1 MIKKL
6 KNSGVFWLLV
16 SGFAFS
22 LMQVFIKLTSE
33 AVTVF
38 MQVMFRNMVG
48 VAIAAVILKK
58 ENNSWFG
65 TKEQQPA
72 LFGRSIAGFLGLIF
86 YFLASRMASSIADAT
101 IVNRTGPFFTTLFSV
116 LFLKEKTTPVQWV
129 ALVVVFLGGVVAAN
143 PTFDSAA
150 IPMLFAF
157 GSAVANGV
165 AYTMLAY
172 FRGKVPTMTVVMHFS
187 VFSVLAALPFVIAD
201 FAMPTAM
208 DFVMLVMIALL
219 GSLGQIS
226 ITVAY
231 RLAPASEISIFD
243 QLSVVMSVV
252 FGWMFLGQT
261 PGLHTLLGGTIVI
274 VASVWIFYY
283 NKNRHRQMAAQ
294 TK

>member
-1 MIKKL
+1 MVKQL

-16 SGFAFS
+16 SVFAFS

-33 AVTVF
+33 AVTVY
-38 MQVMFRNMVG
+38 MQVMFRNLVG
-48 VAIAAVILKK
+48 IGIAAVFIKK
-58 ENNSWFG
+58 ENVSWFG
-65 TKEQQPA
+65 TKAEQPA
-72 LFGRSIAGFLGLIF
+72 LFGRSISGFLGLIF
-86 YFLASRMASSIADAT
+86 FFLASRTASSIADAT

-129 ALVVVFLGGVVAAN
+129 ALVVVFLGGVIAAN

-165 AYTMLAY
+165 AYTLLAY
-172 FRGKVPTMTVVMHFS
+172 FRGRVPAWTVIMHFS

-208 DFVMLVMIALL
+208 DFVMLFMIAIL
-219 GSLGQIS
+219 GSLGQVGV
-226 ITVAY
+226 TLAY

-243 QLSVVMSVV
+243 QLGVVMSVI
-252 FGWMFLGQT
+252 FGWMLLGQLPT
-261 PGLHTLLGGTIVI
+261 LHTLLGGTIVI

-283 NKNRHRQMAAQ
+283 NKNRHKRMAAQ